1 MVLSCKFGK
10 KLKALLCAVLC
21 AAFALNFAVVCVSA
35 KTVSP
40 KYFNSMTLS
49 EFASVEAPETLGY
62 SNIVI
67 NLETESVMFDKRS
80 QDRVYPASTVKIMTA
95 IIVYEEVP
103 DLSVEVTAGEIVNSS
118 SGRRLGIEP
127 GDVYTAGDLLHALLL
142 TGANDAALVLAEYVG
157 GTVENFVDMM
167 NAKADK
173 IGAQNTFYKNPTG
186 LHNSEMSTT
195 ARDTALIAS
204 YAYYIND
211 LTEMSS
217 LTNYYITPKNKPDET
232 HLLYN
237 RNSFVSRS
245 NGITQY
251 YYPGAKGLNSGSTEQ
266 AGNCLV
272 TTASKSGLTY
282 LCVVMSAPTTDGVI
296 NSYTDAEL
304 LLDACFDSFA
314 NTQVVSTG
322 KVICEV
328 PINLVANVD
337 HMTLYPESTLEALL
351 PTNLDTEKDLIFDR
365 VIYNESVDAPISKGE
380 RFGELLIKYKDDY
393 PIGKVY
399 LVADSNY
406 ERSRLLYFF
415 DRVEKF
421 MTSRFFIVT
430 VVSAVILTAIYIAVS
445 YRISK
450 KKRMF

>member
-1 MVLSCKFGK
+1 MVSLFKYKSVKRLS
-10 KLKALLCAVLC
+10 
-21 AAFALNFAVVCVSA
+21 AAFACIVIIFSLCVTCVSA

-49 EFASVEAPETLGY
+49 EFASVEAPDTLGY
-62 SNIVI
+62 ANIVI

-80 QDRVYPASTVKIMTA
+80 QDRVFPASTVKIMTA
-95 IIVYEEVP
+95 IIAYEEIE
-103 DLSVEVTAGEIVNSS
+103 DLSVEVTASEIVNSS
-118 SGRRLGIEP
+118 SGKRLGIEE

-173 IGAQNTFYKNPTG
+173 IGAQNTYYKNPTG

-195 ARDTALIAS
+195 ARDTAIIAS

-251 YYPGAKGLNSGSTEQ
+251 YYSGAKGLNAGSTEQ

-272 TTASKSGLTY
+272 TTASKNGLTY
-282 LCVVMSAPTTDGVI
+282 LCVVMAAPTTDEVV
-296 NSYTDAEL
+296 NSYTDAKL
-304 LLDACFDSFA
+304 LLDACFDNFK
-314 NTQVVSTG
+314 NTSVVSTG

-328 PINLVANVD
+328 PIRLVANVD

-351 PTNLDTEKDLIFDR
+351 PTSLDPEKDIVFDR
-365 VIYNESVDAPISKGE
+365 VIYQESVDAPISKGE

-415 DRVEKF
+415 DRIESF
-421 MTSRFFIVT
+421 LTSKFFIVT
-430 VVSAVILTAIYIAVS
+430 VISAVILTVLYLIIS
-445 YRISK
+445 YRINK
-450 KKRMF
+450 RKRMF